1 MDQEHDCLPPM
12 EHTGSWELSA
22 NAIQRLAEALQKAFP
37 EPALFH
43 GAVDAF
49 EELGRLALSPRGY
62 RKAVRWDEKN
72 RRRRLKGLPE
82 KPYPYPR
89 ILKIYKETKDE
100 GSEEKETAQRSMVN
114 HCK

>member
-1 MDQEHDCLPPM
+1 MDREHDCLPPM

-22 NAIQRLAEALQKAFP
+22 NAIQRLTEALQKMFP
-37 EPALFH
+37 ASALFH
-43 GAVDAF
+43 GAVEAF

-82 KPYPYPR
+82 KPCPYQDR
-89 ILKIYKETKDE
+89 LLQIA
-100 GSEEKETAQRSMVN
+100 SSNWREKENDKIRTAEGT
-114 HCK
+114 

>member
-1 MDQEHDCLPPM
+1 MPEKTDKEAVRMDQEHNCLPPL
-12 EHTGSWELSA
+12 ENRVDWVLLA
-22 NAIQRLAEALQKAFP
+22 NAIQSFTEALQKVAA
-37 EPALFH
+37 ALSH

-49 EELGRLALSPRGY
+49 KELGRLTLSPRSY

-89 ILKIYKETKDE
+89 IWKTYKDGKT
-100 GSEEKETAQRSMVN
+100 
-114 HCK
+114 